1 MIVSIDR
8 ALKEL
13 INIKCSH
20 KSGALIQKDWC
31 LLEEEEMSDL
41 SPHPKAP
48 TCEHAEERPC
58 ENTVNKRPGS
68 QLSSEI
74 ECQQLDLGLPASR
87 TVRK

>member
-41 SPHPKAP
+41 SPCLLYTSDA
-48 TCEHAEERPC
+48 ADDWL
-58 ENTVNKRPGS
+58 V
-68 QLSSEI
+68 
-74 ECQQLDLGLPASR
+74 
-87 TVRK
+87 V